1 MVGVFSLYNFNVGV
15 VFMKQYLRSLILNN
29 LKNIPSFKKIKTE
42 EKIHKNLFSSAY
54 WKNSNVIGL
63 TLSTYPE
70 WDTYNI
76 IYQAWFEDKQV
87 VIPVTNKE
95 SLTMNFYLINSFDDV
110 MEGNYKIK
118 EPINKSKARYFSKDK
133 IDLMIVPGIVFDKQ
147 GYRIGFGKGYFDRY
161 LSDFNHSK
169 ISLLAE
175 FQIINQIPTN
185 EYDISVDCL
194 ITEKK
199 NIKVK

>member
-1 MVGVFSLYNFNVGV
+1 MEFRRVLF
-15 VFMKQYLRSLILNN
+15 RSRRLILNN
-29 LKNIPSFKKIKTE
+29 LKNIPYFKKIKTE

-110 MEGNYKIK
+110 MEGKDR
-118 EPINKSKARYFSKDK
+118 KSTRLNSSHVAISYA
-133 IDLMIVPGIVFDKQ
+133 VF
-147 GYRIGFGKGYFDRY
+147 
-161 LSDFNHSK
+161 
-169 ISLLAE
+169 
-175 FQIINQIPTN
+175 
-185 EYDISVDCL
+185 CL
-194 ITEKK
+194 K
-199 NIKVK
+199 

>member
-1 MVGVFSLYNFNVGV
+1 
-15 VFMKQYLRSLILNN
+15 MKQYLRSLILNN
-29 LKNIPSFKKIKTE
+29 LKNISSFKKDKTE
-42 EKIHKNLFSSAY
+42 EKIHKNLFSSTY
-54 WKNSNVIGL
+54 WKDANIIGI

-76 IYQAWFEDKQV
+76 VYQAWSEDKQV

-118 EPINKSKARYFSKDK
+118 EPINKSKARYLSKDK

-161 LSDFNHSK
+161 LSDFNNSK

>member
-54 WKNSNVIGL
+54 STNSNVIGL

-76 IYQAWFEDKQV
+76 IFHSCFEDKKV
-87 VIPVTNKE
+87 FIPITNNE
-95 SLTMNFYLINSFDDV
+95 YLTMYFYIIITFFDV
-110 MEGNYKIK
+110 M
-118 EPINKSKARYFSKDK
+118 
-133 IDLMIVPGIVFDKQ
+133 
-147 GYRIGFGKGYFDRY
+147 
-161 LSDFNHSK
+161 
-169 ISLLAE
+169 
-175 FQIINQIPTN
+175 T
-185 EYDISVDCL
+185 
-194 ITEKK
+194 
-199 NIKVK
+199 

>member
-1 MVGVFSLYNFNVGV
+1 
-15 VFMKQYLRSLILNN
+15 
-29 LKNIPSFKKIKTE
+29 KIKTE

-63 TLSTYPE
+63 TLSTNPE

-95 SLTMNFYLINSFDDV
+95 SLTMNVYLINSFDDV

-118 EPINKSKARYFSKDK
+118 EPINKSKAQYLSKDK
-133 IDLMIVPGIVFDKQ
+133 RVLMIVHGIVIDKE
-147 GYRIGFGKGYFDRY
+147 GYR
-161 LSDFNHSK
+161 
-169 ISLLAE
+169 
-175 FQIINQIPTN
+175 
-185 EYDISVDCL
+185 
-194 ITEKK
+194 
-199 NIKVK
+199 

>member
-70 WDTYNI
+70 CDTYNI

-133 IDLMIVPGIVFDKQ
+133 IDLMIE
-147 GYRIGFGKGYFDRY
+147 IGRA
-161 LSDFNHSK
+161 H
-169 ISLLAE
+169 
-175 FQIINQIPTN
+175 
-185 EYDISVDCL
+185 V
-194 ITEKK
+194 
-199 NIKVK
+199 

>member
-1 MVGVFSLYNFNVGV
+1 
-15 VFMKQYLRSLILNN
+15 MKQYLRSLILNN